1 MGGTQSYIYIAI
13 YFLFYFYVTY
23 NGFWLQPEVV
33 NLGNPLPTRVPG
45 KEFSYSDH
53 NAVSVQIRLTPS
65 DNKTM
70 QKETSLDDAFDET
83 ATQAIKVCEEAM
95 VNISKS
101 KTMYLTIGGLIL
113 MFLIG
118 TVGYWPNMILYDIIK
133 LFITGLSFYYL
144 IMGTFWNNIEMNSLK
159 AGLSALENFCRTRIN
174 DREESVSYS
183 PNDK

>member
-1 MGGTQSYIYIAI
+1 M
-13 YFLFYFYVTY
+13 
-23 NGFWLQPEVV
+23 V
-33 NLGNPLPTRVPG
+33 NLGNPLPTRVPN

-53 NAVSVQIRLTPS
+53 NAVSVQIHLKPS
-65 DNKTM
+65 DNKT

-101 KTMYLTIGGLIL
+101 KTMFLTVGGLIL

-118 TVGYWPNMILYDIIK
+118 TVGYWPNLIFYDIIK
-133 LFITGLSFYYL
+133 LLITGLSFYYL
-144 IMGTFWNNIEMNSLK
+144 IMGTVWNNIEMNSLK
-159 AGLSALENFCRTRIN
+159 AGLSALENFCRTRIS
-174 DREESVSYS
+174 DKGESVSFS